1 MDKTQRV
8 VAEITSESP
17 LLKTQVFILFD
28 HLSLEYVLKAM

>member
-17 LLKTQVFILFD
+17 LLKTQLFD
-28 HLSLEYVLKAM
+28 HLSLEYVLKAR